1 MHPEEHRGET
11 ALSKTA
17 GTYCCE
23 VLPVVQ
29 WVAGAIWERGL
40 EEEILPG
47 QTS

>member
-1 MHPEEHRGET
+1 MHHEEHRGGT
-11 ALSKTA
+11 VLSKTA
-17 GTYCCE
+17 GTCCCE

-29 WVAGAIWERGL
+29 WVAGAFWEQDL